1 MAVFFQQLVQ
11 KVAQIYEDFKDIL
24 HLMCRK
30 GRSRKGL
37 RYRSLMSASILG
49 LRVILPGGCSNA
61 VKRGFKFKYLYY
73 VMDRTVWFVMAAPV
87 RYLLIRWMHRC
98 KKTFEDVRT
107 VCISHRFPKYLWNC
121 NTNIGG
127 VAVMPA
133 QVICMFKLFWRSSKD
148 QFWMQYLRGNIL
160 TGLVWS
166 AKYVTYLYPIELSSF
181 ILNIHLC
188 KALMWVQHDLQ
199 YFWGS
204 IIFFGCD
211 HVIQSLR

>member
-1 MAVFFQQLVQ
+1 MIFNYGTIELFNFLPLEVYWSIPLVAIIMAVFFQQLVQ

-87 RYLLIRWMHRC
+87 RYLLIR
-98 KKTFEDVRT
+98 
-107 VCISHRFPKYLWNC
+107 
-121 NTNIGG
+121 
-127 VAVMPA
+127 
-133 QVICMFKLFWRSSKD
+133 
-148 QFWMQYLRGNIL
+148 
-160 TGLVWS
+160 
-166 AKYVTYLYPIELSSF
+166 
-181 ILNIHLC
+181 
-188 KALMWVQHDLQ
+188 
-199 YFWGS
+199 
-204 IIFFGCD
+204 
-211 HVIQSLR
+211 